1 MSNHYHITPYA
12 FFPSKNQLRTA
23 FTPPASNYCE
33 LLGFDLEAD
42 RTTVNYCECEQCP
55 LMPTVKESICC
66 FDLLKASTKWAKN
79 WTNFIGETDE
89 CFSNH
94 KKIIKVITDIE
105 QLDNFIQFDKLRLK
119 EKARYTRS
127 IYIDEYDV
135 AEENDKYRFA
145 CYRMITTMVHDSLG
159 IGKRVQLPACIVT
172 SIRNIYPTQTETY
185 KGYEEYF
192 GADN

>member
-1 MSNHYHITPYA
+1 MSNPHHINPYA
-12 FFPSKNQLRTA
+12 FFPRKNQLLKSVA
-23 FTPPASNYCE
+23 LPPTNYCE
-33 LLGFDLEAD
+33 LLGRDLEAD
-42 RTTVNYCECEQCP
+42 RISVNYCECEQCP
-55 LMPTVKESICC
+55 LMPTVKESVCC

-89 CFSNH
+89 CFTNH
-94 KKIIKVITDIE
+94 KKIIKAITDVE

-145 CYRMITTMVHDSLG
+145 CYRMITMMIHDNLG

-172 SIRNIYPTQTETY
+172 SVRNIYPTETEVY
-185 KGYEEYF
+185 KGFEEF
-192 GADN
+192 CSADD